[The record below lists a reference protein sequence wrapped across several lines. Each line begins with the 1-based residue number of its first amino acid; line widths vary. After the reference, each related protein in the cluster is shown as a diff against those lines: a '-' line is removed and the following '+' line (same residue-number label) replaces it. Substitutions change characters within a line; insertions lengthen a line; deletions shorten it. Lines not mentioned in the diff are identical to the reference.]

1 LENLKL
7 ALIEDNPRYR
17 STLGD
22 FFRLAPGFELAAVYG
37 SAEALLADVKPLIE
51 AGKPLPWKM
60 AMMDIELPGM
70 NGIEATRQLKKMAP
84 QNHVVMLT
92 MFEEPSTILE
102 AISAGAD
109 GYLLKRSKSR
119 ELLDQL
125 RTISSGGAPLTPGVA
140 RTIFDLLRRGG
151 PGRLG
156 SEKSAPG
163 GLDLTER
170 EHEVLRC
177 LVNGCSYQETADE
190 LGITIHTVR
199 FHIKGIYGKL
209 QVHSV
214 AEAVRRAVRE
224 RLV

>member
-1 LENLKL
+1 MGDVRL

-17 STLGD
+17 ATLGD
-22 FFRLAPGFELAAVYG
+22 FFRFAQGFELAGVYG
-37 SAEALLADVKPLIE
+37 SAERFLEAARFRAD
-51 AGKPLPWKM
+51 AGERLPWDM
-60 AMMDIELPGM
+60 VLMDVELPGIS
-70 NGIEATRQLKKMAP
+70 GIQATRDLKKMSP
-84 QNHVVMLT
+84 DLPVVMLT

-125 RTISSGGAPLTPGVA
+125 RSISEGGAPLTSGVA
-140 RTIFDLLRRGG
+140 RTVLDLLRSGD
-151 PGRLG
+151 GRFAPVEG
-156 SEKSAPG
+156 SAPG
-163 GLDLTER
+163 GLSLTER
-170 EHEVLRC
+170 EQEVLRC
-177 LVNGCSYQETADE
+177 LVNGSSYQEAADE
-190 LGITIHTVR
+190 LGVTIHTIR

>member
-1 LENLKL
+1 LENVKL

-22 FFRLAPGFELAAVYG
+22 FFRFAPGFDLAAVYG
-37 SAEALLADVKPLIE
+37 SAEALLADVKSLVE
-51 AGKPLPWKM
+51 AGEPLPWKM

-70 NGIEATRQLKKMAP
+70 SGIEATRRLKELVP
-84 QNHVVMLT
+84 ENHVVMLT
-92 MFEEPSTILE
+92 MFEEPATILE

-109 GYLLKRSKSR
+109 GYLLKRTKSR

-125 RTISSGGAPLTPGVA
+125 GSIATGGAPLTSGVA
-140 RTIFDLLRRGG
+140 KTILDLLRSGG
-151 PGRLG
+151 GHRSSTDESP
-156 SEKSAPG
+156 PG

-214 AEAVRRAVRE
+214 ADAVRRAVRE
-224 RLV
+224 RLI

>member
-1 LENLKL
+1 LENVKL

-22 FFRLAPGFELAAVYG
+22 FFRLAPGFELTAVYG
-37 SAEALLADVKPLIE
+37 SAEALLADVKPLVD
-51 AGKPLPWKM
+51 AGEPLPWKM

-70 NGIEATRQLKKMAP
+70 NGIEATRQLKEMVP
-84 QNHVVMLT
+84 ENPVVMLT

-109 GYLLKRSKSR
+109 GYLLKRSNSR

-125 RTISSGGAPLTPGVA
+125 RSISSGGAPLTSGVA
-140 RTIFDLLRRGG
+140 RTILDLLRKGG
-151 PGRLG
+151 PGRSG
-156 SEKSAPG
+156 PEESAPG
-163 GLDLTER
+163 GLNLTER

-177 LVNGCSYQETADE
+177 LVNGSSYQETADE

>member
-1 LENLKL
+1 LENVKL

-17 STLGD
+17 STLSD
-22 FFRLAPGFELAAVYG
+22 FFRLAPGFELTAVYG
-37 SAEALLADVKPLIE
+37 SAEALLADVRPRVE
-51 AGKPLPWKM
+51 AGEPLPWKM

-70 NGIEATRQLKKMAP
+70 DGIEATRRLKKMVP
-84 QNHVVMLT
+84 ENHVVMMT
-92 MFEEPSTILE
+92 MFEEPATILE

-109 GYLLKRSKSR
+109 GYLLKRSNSR
-119 ELLDQL
+119 EMLDQL
-125 RTISSGGAPLTPGVA
+125 RSIATGGAPLTSGVA
-140 RTIFDLLRRGG
+140 RTILDLLRNSD
-151 PGRLG
+151 LG
-156 SEKSAPG
+156 KTAPRKDTPG

-177 LVNGCSYQETADE
+177 LVNGCSYQEAADE

-199 FHIKGIYGKL
+199 FHVKGIYGKL

>member
-1 LENLKL
+1 LETVKL
-7 ALIEDNPRYR
+7 ALVEDNPRYR

-22 FFRLAPGFELAAVYG
+22 FFRLAPGFDLVAVYG
-37 SAEALLADVKPLIE
+37 SAEAFLADVKPLVE
-51 AGKPLPWKM
+51 AGEPLPWKM

-70 NGIEATRQLKKMAP
+70 NGIEATRWLKETVP
-84 QNHVVMLT
+84 ESHVVMLT
-92 MFEEPSTILE
+92 MFEEPATILE

-109 GYLLKRSKSR
+109 GYLLKRSNSR

-125 RTISSGGAPLTPGVA
+125 RSVSTGGAPLTSGVA
-140 RTIFDLLRRGG
+140 RTILDLLRSAGS
-151 PGRLG
+151 GRSDLT
-156 SEKSAPG
+156 ESAPG
-163 GLDLTER
+163 GLDLTKR
-170 EHEVLRC
+170 EHEVLLC
-177 LVNGCSYQETADE
+177 LVNGSSYQEAADE

>member
-1 LENLKL
+1 LENIKL
-7 ALIEDNPRYR
+7 VLVEDNPRYR
-17 STLGD
+17 STLEE
-22 FFRLAPGFELAAVYG
+22 FFRFAPGFDLAAMYG
-37 SAEALLADVKPLIE
+37 SAEALLADVRPLVE
-51 AGKPLPWKM
+51 AGEPLPWKM

-84 QNHVVMLT
+84 ESHVVMLT
-92 MFEEPSTILE
+92 VFEEPSTILE

-109 GYLLKRSKSR
+109 GYLLKRTKSR

-125 RTISSGGAPLTPGVA
+125 RSIATGGAPLTSAVA
-140 RTIFDLLRRGG
+140 RTILDLLRNGG
-151 PGRLG
+151 PGF
-156 SEKSAPG
+156 SSTADSAPG
-163 GLDLTER
+163 GLQLTER

-214 AEAVRRAVRE
+214 ADAVRRAVRE

>member
-1 LENLKL
+1 MENVKL

-17 STLGD
+17 ATLSD
-22 FFRLAPGFELAAVYG
+22 FFRLAPGFDLAAVYG
-37 SAEALLADVKPLIE
+37 SAEALLADVRPLVQ

-70 NGIEATRQLKKMAP
+70 DGIEATRRLKKMVP
-84 QNHVVMLT
+84 DKYVVMMT
-92 MFEEPSTILE
+92 MFEEPATILE

-109 GYLLKRSKSR
+109 GYLLKRTKSR

-125 RTISSGGAPLTPGVA
+125 RSIATGGAPLTSGVA
-140 RTIFDLLRRGG
+140 RTILDLLRSGG
-151 PGRLG
+151 RHRADTDDPP
-156 SEKSAPG
+156 PG

-177 LVNGCSYQETADE
+177 LVNGCSYQETGDALD
-190 LGITIHTVR
+190 ITIHTVR
-199 FHIKGIYGKL
+199 FHIKGVYGKL

>member
-1 LENLKL
+1 LETVKL

-17 STLGD
+17 STLED
-22 FFRLAPGFELAAVYG
+22 FFRLAAGFDLVAVYG
-37 SAEALLADVKPLIE
+37 SAEALLADVNLLVK
-51 AGKPLPWKM
+51 AGEPLPWKM
-60 AMMDIELPGM
+60 AIMDIELPGM
-70 NGIEATRQLKKMAP
+70 NGIDATRRLKKMAP
-84 QNHVVMLT
+84 NHPVVMLT
-92 MFEEPSTILE
+92 MFEEPATILE

-125 RTISSGGAPLTPGVA
+125 RSISTGGAPLTSGVA
-140 RTIFDLLRRGG
+140 RTILELLRNN
-151 PGRLG
+151 RLG
-156 SEKSAPG
+156 QLRPEESAPG

-177 LVNGCSYQETADE
+177 LVNGSSYQETADE

-199 FHIKGIYGKL
+199 FHIKKIYGKL

-214 AEAVRRAVRE
+214 ADAVRRAVRE

>member
-1 LENLKL
+1 
-7 ALIEDNPRYR
+7 
-17 STLGD
+17 
-22 FFRLAPGFELAAVYG
+22 
-37 SAEALLADVKPLIE
+37 
-51 AGKPLPWKM
+51 M
-60 AMMDIELPGM
+60 
-70 NGIEATRQLKKMAP
+70 
-84 QNHVVMLT
+84 T
-92 MFEEPSTILE
+92 MFEEPATILE

-109 GYLLKRSKSR
+109 GYLLKRTKSR

-125 RTISSGGAPLTPGVA
+125 RSIASGGAPLTSGVA
-140 RTIFDLLRRGG
+140 KTILDLLRSS
-151 PGRLG
+151 GRNRLDPAA
-156 SEKSAPG
+156 SPPG
-163 GLDLTER
+163 GLNLTER

>member
-1 LENLKL
+1 MEDVKL

-17 STLGD
+17 STLSD
-22 FFRLAPGFELAAVYG
+22 FFRLAPGFDLTAVYG
-37 SAEALLADVKPLIE
+37 SAEALLADVQPLVQ
-51 AGKPLPWKM
+51 AGEPLPWKM

-84 QNHVVMLT
+84 ENHVVMLT

-109 GYLLKRSKSR
+109 GYLLKRTKSR

-125 RTISSGGAPLTPGVA
+125 RSIATGGAPLTSGVA
-140 RTIFDLLRRGG
+140 RTILDLLRNGG
-151 PGRLG
+151 PGF
-156 SEKSAPG
+156 SSTADSAPG
-163 GLDLTER
+163 GLELTER

-214 AEAVRRAVRE
+214 ADAVRRAVRE

>member
-1 LENLKL
+1 MENVKL

-17 STLGD
+17 STLSD
-22 FFRLAPGFELAAVYG
+22 FFRLAPGFDLVAVYG
-37 SAEALLADVKPLIE
+37 SAEALLADVKPLVE
-51 AGKPLPWKM
+51 AGEPLPWKM

-84 QNHVVMLT
+84 ENHVVMLT
-92 MFEEPSTILE
+92 MFEEPATILE

-125 RTISSGGAPLTPGVA
+125 RSIAAGGAPLTSGVA
-140 RTIFDLLRRGG
+140 RTILDLLRHSDL
-151 PGRLG
+151 GR
-156 SEKSAPG
+156 SASRKDAPG

-170 EHEVLRC
+170 EHDVLRC

-190 LGITIHTVR
+190 LDITIHTVR